1 MAKGSAPSGADASPV
16 VMAIAIA
23 IVVLAAGAIGY
34 LVTTFLFAFSG
45 SQYRMVAVVN
55 LGAVLV
61 LVSSFAVAAVSWM
74 LRSPMDALK
83 WALIATAIGWVAAFA
98 IEFVLSFSLG

>member
-1 MAKGSAPSGADASPV
+1 
-16 VMAIAIA
+16 MAIAIA
-23 IVVLAAGAIGY
+23 IVVLAAGVVGY
-34 LVTTFLFAFSG
+34 LATTFLFAFSG
-45 SQYRMVAVVN
+45 GQYRMVAVVN

-74 LRSPMDALK
+74 LRSPTDALK
-83 WALIATAIGWVAAFA
+83 WTLIATAIGWVAAIA

>member
-1 MAKGSAPSGADASPV
+1 
-16 VMAIAIA
+16 MAIAIA

-34 LVTTFLFAFSG
+34 LATTFLFAFSG
-45 SQYRMVAVVN
+45 GQYRMVAVVN

-74 LRSPMDALK
+74 LRSPTDALK
-83 WALIATAIGWVAAFA
+83 WTLIATAIGWGTAIA